1 MHDLPCLRCG
11 NRDIEKTALKA
22 GVRYCR
28 VCLEFSGPP
37 VPITPRPKID
47 VFYQLP
53 FSLSQEQSAIAHGIV
68 RAYRR
73 HQSVMVDAVTG
84 SGKTEIVLPLI
95 QTALKE
101 GKQVGFVIP
110 RTDVVKEMVP
120 RFQQAFPTLNIVSV
134 YGGHHEN
141 LTGDLI
147 ILTTHQIYRY
157 QDYFDVLIF
166 DEVDAFPF
174 VGDPVLAALVKRAT
188 RGITIYLSATF
199 AQQDLRRFQKE
210 GGQIFHLFKRY
221 HQHPIPNLTVTRRPL
236 ILKWISLVLIVQN
249 LKIKQQPLWIFV
261 PTIAIGR
268 QVTSWLRWFFPRIRF
283 AYSSS
288 ESRDEDVQAIKQQAD
303 HLLVTTSILERG
315 ITLPHLDVI
324 IFISDH
330 PLMTTT
336 VLIQMAGRVGR
347 KKESPTGKVYALC
360 DSPSVAMIQA
370 MEKIKFANDHM

>member
-1 MHDLPCLRCG
+1 MHDLPCSRCG
-11 NRDIEKTALKA
+11 NRDIEKTALKS

-37 VPITPRPKID
+37 VPITPRPKLD
-47 VFYQLP
+47 VYYQLP
-53 FSLSQEQSAIAHGIV
+53 FSLSQEQLAIAHGIV

-95 QTALKE
+95 QTALKD
-101 GKQVGFVIP
+101 GKQIGFVIP

-134 YGGHHEN
+134 YGGHHDI

-147 ILTTHQIYRY
+147 ILTTHQMYRY
-157 QDYFDVLIF
+157 QGYFDVLIF
-166 DEVDAFPF
+166 DEVDAFPY
-174 VGDPVLAALVKRAT
+174 VGDPVLAAFVKRAT
-188 RGITIYLSATF
+188 RGVTIYLSATF
-199 AQQDLRRFQKE
+199 SRQDLQRFQKE

-221 HQHPIPNLTVTRRPL
+221 HLHPIPNLMVTKRPFV
-236 ILKWISLVLIVQN
+236 LKWVSLVAIIQR
-249 LKIKQQPLWIFV
+249 LKKKRQPLWVFV

-268 QVTSWLRWFFPRIRF
+268 QLTSWLRLFFPKIRF
-283 AYSSS
+283 AYSNSAT
-288 ESRDEDVQAIKQQAD
+288 RDEDVQAIKQEAD
-303 HLLVTTSILERG
+303 HLLITTSILERG

-324 IFISDH
+324 IFMSDH

-360 DSPSVAMIQA
+360 DSPSPAMIQA
-370 MEKIKFANDHM
+370 IEKIQFANGHM